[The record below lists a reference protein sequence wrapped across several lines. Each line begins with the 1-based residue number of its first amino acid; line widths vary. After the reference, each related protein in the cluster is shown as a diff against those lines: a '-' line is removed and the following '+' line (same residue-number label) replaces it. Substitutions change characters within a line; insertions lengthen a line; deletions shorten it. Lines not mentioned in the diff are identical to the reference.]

1 MPRETTEE
9 EEEEDDPLNV
19 SYGLKDVE
27 ATAAHFEV
35 VDERVA
41 ERVGVQSVHEDGR
54 RDIGKTREDDDTRQ
68 EHLPRFE
75 VEEVKLVGEQ
85 TDKRP
90 VQQRQGQGTSNGV
103 VPVDQ
108 RMQNGMSRG
117 THDEMYA
124 NTEILECKGIPSAQ
138 TNR

>member
-1 MPRETTEE
+1 MLYPVKWARLLSAVQDLGGCGCSQSGAEMPRETTEE

-54 RDIGKTREDDDTRQ
+54 RDIGKT
-68 EHLPRFE
+68 
-75 VEEVKLVGEQ
+75 
-85 TDKRP
+85 
-90 VQQRQGQGTSNGV
+90 
-103 VPVDQ
+103 
-108 RMQNGMSRG
+108 
-117 THDEMYA
+117 
-124 NTEILECKGIPSAQ
+124 
-138 TNR
+138 